1 VAYSSI
7 AHLGFII
14 LGTFALNTQG
24 IQGATVQMINHGLST
39 GALFMLVGIIY
50 ERKHTRQISELSGI
64 QKSAPVLAGVF
75 TLVMLSSIGLPGLN
89 GFVGEFLIL
98 LGTFTANR
106 WWAVIAATG
115 VILAALYL
123 LWAYQRVFHGP
134 QNQEDEPTKDL
145 TNWERL
151 TLLPLIVAI
160 VFLGIYPKPMLDRIE
175 PAVDKLV
182 THIEATIEDG
192 SFTEPVPTT
201 QNRTSFSD
209 LLKQTHESHSY
220 DKHDGHHDHKSD
232 HEDGSH
238 SGDHE

>member
-1 VAYSSI
+1 
-7 AHLGFII
+7 
-14 LGTFALNTQG
+14 
-24 IQGATVQMINHGLST
+24 
-39 GALFMLVGIIY
+39 MLVGIIY

-134 QNQEDEPTKDL
+134 QNPDDEPTKDL
-145 TNWERL
+145 TSWERL

-182 THIEATIEDG
+182 SHIEETIEDG

-201 QNRTSFSD
+201 QNRTTFSD
-209 LLKQTHESHSY
+209 LLKKTHESHSY
-220 DKHDGHHDHKSD
+220 DKHGYSHNDSHHDHESD
-232 HEDGSH
+232 HEGGSH

>member
-1 VAYSSI
+1 
-7 AHLGFII
+7 
-14 LGTFALNTQG
+14 
-24 IQGATVQMINHGLST
+24 
-39 GALFMLVGIIY
+39 
-50 ERKHTRQISELSGI
+50 
-64 QKSAPVLAGVF
+64 
-75 TLVMLSSIGLPGLN
+75 MLSSIGLPGLN

-160 VFLGIYPKPMLDRIE
+160 VFWVSTLNQCLTASNPLLTNLFSTSKQQLKTDR
-175 PAVDKLV
+175 
-182 THIEATIEDG
+182 
-192 SFTEPVPTT
+192 S
-201 QNRTSFSD
+201 QNQFR
-209 LLKQTHESHSY
+209 LLKTEHPSAIY
-220 DKHDGHHDHKSD
+220 
-232 HEDGSH
+232 
-238 SGDHE
+238 

>member
-1 VAYSSI
+1 
-7 AHLGFII
+7 
-14 LGTFALNTQG
+14 
-24 IQGATVQMINHGLST
+24 
-39 GALFMLVGIIY
+39 
-50 ERKHTRQISELSGI
+50 
-64 QKSAPVLAGVF
+64 
-75 TLVMLSSIGLPGLN
+75 MLSSIGLPGLN

-106 WWAVIAATG
+106 WWAVVAATG

-134 QNQEDEPTKDL
+134 QISEDEPTKDL

-182 THIEATIEDG
+182 SHIEETIEDG

-201 QNRTSFSD
+201 QKRTTFSD
-209 LLKQTHESHSY
+209 LLKETHESHSY
-220 DKHDGHHDHKSD
+220 DKHGDSHHDSHHDHESD

>member
-1 VAYSSI
+1 MCI
-7 AHLGFII
+7 RDRG
-14 LGTFALNTQG
+14 
-24 IQGATVQMINHGLST
+24 
-39 GALFMLVGIIY
+39 
-50 ERKHTRQISELSGI
+50 GI

-175 PAVDKLV
+175 PAVDRLV
-182 THIEATIEDG
+182 FHIEATIEDG

-220 DKHDGHHDHKSD
+220 DKHDGHHDHESD